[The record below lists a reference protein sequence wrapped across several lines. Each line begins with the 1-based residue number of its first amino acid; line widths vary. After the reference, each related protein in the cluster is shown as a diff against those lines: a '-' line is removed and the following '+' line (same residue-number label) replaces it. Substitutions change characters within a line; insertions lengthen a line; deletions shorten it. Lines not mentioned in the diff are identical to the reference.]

1 MSSSVEPDETHQDDA
16 PLQAIGK
23 FLRDW
28 LVVIFIALSAA
39 LLVRMYVLQQYY
51 ISGPSMEST
60 LFEND
65 RVLVNKLSYRLH
77 DIRHGDVIVFDR
89 VTSNGASVAHDDL
102 IKRVIGLSGDKVEIK
117 SCVVYVNGAA
127 LKEPYLDKGN
137 LSQVILED
145 RCRQPNMASVAVTAG
160 QIFVMGDNRPE
171 SFDSRSFGT
180 ISESLVVGRAFIL
193 VWPFDSWKLL

>member
-1 MSSSVEPDETHQDDA
+1 MSSSVEPDETHQDDV
-16 PLQAIGK
+16 PHQAIGK

-180 ISESLVVGRAFIL
+180 ISESLVVGRAFIV

>member
-1 MSSSVEPDETHQDDA
+1 MSSSIEPEREPQDEAPHQA
-16 PLQAIGK
+16 VGR

-117 SCVVYVNGAA
+117 SCVVYVNGTA

-145 RCRQPNMASVAVTAG
+145 RCRQPNMATVTVTAG
-160 QIFVMGDNRPE
+160 QVFVMGDNRPE

-180 ISESLVVGRAFIL
+180 ISESLVVGRAFVV
-193 VWPFDSWKLL
+193 VWPFNSWQFL

>member
-1 MSSSVEPDETHQDDA
+1 MSSSVEPDETSPDDTHN
-16 PLQAIGK
+16 QSIGK
-23 FLRDW
+23 LLRDW

-180 ISESLVVGRAFIL
+180 ISESLVVGRAFIV

>member
-1 MSSSVEPDETHQDDA
+1 MSSSVEPDETHQDDV
-16 PLQAIGK
+16 PHQAIGK

-77 DIRHGDVIVFDR
+77 DIRQGDVIVFDR

-180 ISESLVVGRAFIL
+180 ISESLVVGRAFIV